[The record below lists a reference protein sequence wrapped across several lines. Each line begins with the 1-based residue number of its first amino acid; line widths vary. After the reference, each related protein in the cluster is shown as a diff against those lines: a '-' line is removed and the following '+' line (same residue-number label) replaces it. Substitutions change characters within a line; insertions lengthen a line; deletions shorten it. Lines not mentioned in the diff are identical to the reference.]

1 MLVLVQ
7 MREHPNEK
15 TRMAKQNNSRNI
27 SVYAHWSGMEDPLL
41 MGVLHSDRLK
51 GKEVFSFEYIDE
63 WLKNGPAQLL
73 DPSLQLYTGL
83 HYLNDVQDN
92 FGIFLDS
99 SPDRWG
105 RILMR
110 RREAAFARNENREEK
125 KLFETDYLLGVY
137 DGHRMGA
144 LRFKLEDDGPFLN
157 DNKNMASPPW
167 TSLRELEQISL
178 RLEDDDVI
186 DDPEYLKWLSMLIAP
201 GASLGGARPKASI
214 VDNDGNL
221 WIAKF
226 PSRND
231 QGDIGGWEIV
241 TYELAILAGINMAES
256 KAQKFSS
263 DYYTF
268 LTKRFDR
275 GNNGQRIH
283 FASAM
288 TILGYIDGQDHA
300 DGASYLEL
308 VDFIQKNGA
317 NVDQDLEQ
325 LWRRIV
331 FSICVTNTDDHLRNH
346 GFLLTNDGWV
356 LSPAYDINPVE
367 NGSGLKLNISDEDNS
382 LDLNLAMEV
391 SEFFRLSEKRAT
403 EIIDEVLNAVANW
416 REVAIKYKISRVEQ
430 ELKALAFKIK
440 KNQKNK

>member
-1 MLVLVQ
+1 
-7 MREHPNEK
+7 
-15 TRMAKQNNSRNI
+15 MAKKDNERSI
-27 SVYAHWSGMEDPLL
+27 SVYAHWLGMDVPLL
-41 MGVLHSDRLK
+41 MGILHSDRLK
-51 GKEVFSFEYIDE
+51 GKEIFSFKYVEN
-63 WLKNGPAQLL
+63 WLQKGPSQLL
-73 DPSLQLYTGL
+73 DPSLQLFSGL
-83 HYLNDVQDN
+83 HYMNEEQEN
-92 FGIFLDS
+92 FGLFLDS

-105 RILMR
+105 RVLMR
-110 RREAAFARNENREEK
+110 RREAALSRTEDREEQ

-144 LRFKLEDDGPFLN
+144 LRFKLEEDGPFLN
-157 DNKNMASPPW
+157 NNRDMASPPW
-167 TSLRELEQISL
+167 ASLRELEQISL
-178 RLEDDDVI
+178 KLEEDDVSE
-186 DDPEYLKWLSMLIAP
+186 DPEYLKWLSMLIAP

-214 VDNDGNL
+214 VDNDGGL

-241 TYELAILAGINMAES
+241 TYELAIAAGINMAES

-275 GNNGQRIH
+275 TENGGRIH

-288 TILGYIDGQDHA
+288 TMLGYIDGQDHS

-308 VDFIQKNGA
+308 VEFIQKYGA

-331 FSICVTNTDDHLRNH
+331 FSISVTNTDDHLRNH
-346 GFLLTNDGWV
+346 GFILTNQGWS

-367 NGSGLKLNISDEDNS
+367 TGTGLKLNISDEDNS
-382 LDLNLAMEV
+382 LDLDLALEV
-391 SEFFRLSEKRAT
+391 SEFFRLSEERAT
-403 EIIDEVLNAVANW
+403 EIMEEVMVAVSSWN
-416 REVAIKYKISRVEQ
+416 EVAIKYGISRRER
-430 ELKALAFKIK
+430 ELKSIAFKTIK
-440 KNQKNK
+440 K

>member
-1 MLVLVQ
+1 
-7 MREHPNEK
+7 
-15 TRMAKQNNSRNI
+15 MAKQDNKREI
-27 SVYAHWSGMEDPLL
+27 SVYAHWAGIESPKL
-41 MGVLHSDRLK
+41 MGKLYSERLK
-51 GKEVFSFEYIDE
+51 GKEVFSFEYNNE
-63 WLKNGPAQLL
+63 WLQSEPAQLL

-83 HYLNDVQDN
+83 HYLNEGQEN

-110 RREAAFARNENREEK
+110 RREAALARAEGREEK

-144 LRFKLEDDGPFLN
+144 LRFKLEEDGPFLN
-157 DNKNMASPPW
+157 DNKTMASPPW
-167 TSLRELEQISL
+167 ASLKDLEQISL

-186 DDPEYLKWLSMLIAP
+186 DDPDYLKWLSMLIAP
-201 GASLGGARPKASI
+201 GASLGGARPKAGIIDTDSS
-214 VDNDGNL
+214 L

-241 TYELAILAGINMAES
+241 TYELAILAGINMATS

-275 GNNGQRIH
+275 GKDGQRIH

-288 TILGYIDGQDHA
+288 TMLGYTDGQDHT

-308 VDFIQKNGA
+308 VEFIQKYGA
-317 NVDQDLEQ
+317 NVDLDLEQ

-331 FSICVTNTDDHLRNH
+331 FSICVSNTDDHLRNH
-346 GFLLTNDGWV
+346 GFLLTDGGWV

-367 NGSGLKLNISDEDNS
+367 TGTGLKLNISDEDNS
-382 LDLNLAMEV
+382 LDLHLAMEV
-391 SEFFRLSEKRAT
+391 AEFFRLSQKRAA
-403 EIIDEVLNAVANW
+403 EIKEEVLSAVSKW
-416 REVAIKYKISRVEQ
+416 REIAVKYGISRVEQ
-430 ELKALAFKIK
+430 ELKSLAFKTTK
-440 KNQKNK
+440 S

>member
-440 KNQKNK
+440 

>member
-1 MLVLVQ
+1 

-440 KNQKNK
+440 KK